1 VSPLDWISGD
11 GGQKIKRIKRSGL
24 QTSQLGP
31 IQAGFI
37 GQVGARERKVGDLRE
52 RHRPRFTI
60 FRSPLEWGDFAN
72 LLGER
77 NRAFSDGRV
86 LAGGVLPPGPYVAT
100 KILPRDRFE

>member
-1 VSPLDWISGD
+1 MSPLDWVSGD

-24 QTSQLGP
+24 QTSQLAP

-37 GQVGARERKVGDLRE
+37 WQVGAREPKVGDLRE

-72 LLGER
+72 FLGER

-86 LAGGVLPPGPYVAT
+86 LATGVLPPGPYIAT